1 MPASPAYRSSSRSV
15 RLPRAGLAL
24 LIAAGGAF
32 AASAHAAEAASVPG
46 APAAA
51 QAAPRLFIR
60 EFRIQGATV
69 LGADAIQGAVYPY
82 LGPGRTEADVEAARA
97 ALEKLYHDQGY
108 QAASVEIPPQKP
120 RRGVL
125 FLRVNE
131 GQIARLRI
139 KGSRYNDLAQ
149 IRASA
154 PSLAEGVVPNFNAI
168 SHDLVAL
175 NGRADRRITPEIAP
189 AAGQPPGALDVT
201 LKVDDRPPVS
211 ASVELNDR
219 YSSGTTRLRLNSS
232 VSYDNLWQ
240 AGHSLGASVQT
251 SPLDWSEVL
260 VYSGSYLARF
270 ASLPEWSFSFSAT
283 RQDTDISTLGGTAV
297 AGRGDIFSLR
307 ATRVLPGSS
316 DFFHSV
322 SLGIDRKHY
331 ENAVTTAG
339 STDTT
344 PITYYPINVLYSGFI
359 KRPASTTDYY
369 AGVTFHVRGLGSD
382 SEEFDTNRYQA
393 SANFLTLR
401 GDVSQTWNL
410 PADAHLGARVQAQV
424 ASGALLSNEQFAAG
438 GFDTVRGYLEGEVLG
453 DDALVGSLELSSPS
467 LLPANKREDTL
478 TAHVFADGGV
488 LLVSD
493 TLPDQDDHYE
503 LASVGV
509 GFRFHLI
516 RHFDGGAD
524 LAFPLVDQGE
534 TEAGEARVTFF
545 IKGQL

>member
-1 MPASPAYRSSSRSV
+1 MPASPAHRSSSRLV

-24 LIAAGGAF
+24 LVAAGGAF
-32 AASAHAAEAASVPG
+32 ASSARAAEAAPAPEAPG
-46 APAAA
+46 PA
-51 QAAPRLFIR
+51 QAAPRIFIR
-60 EFRIQGATV
+60 EFRVQGATV
-69 LGADAIQGAVYPY
+69 LDADAIQKKVYPY

-108 QAASVEIPPQKP
+108 QAASVEVPPQKL

-149 IRASA
+149 IRDSA
-154 PSLAEGVVPNFNAI
+154 PSLAEGTVPNFNAI

-175 NGRADRRITPEIAP
+175 NGRPDRRITPEIAP
-189 AAGQPPGALDVT
+189 APRQPGALDVT
-201 LKVDDRPPVS
+201 LKVEDRPPVS

-219 YSSGTTRLRLNSS
+219 YSSGTTRLRLDSS

-283 RQDTDISTLGGTAV
+283 RQDTDISTLGGAAV
-297 AGRGDIFSLR
+297 AGRGDVFSLR
-307 ATRVLPGSS
+307 ATRVLPGSP
-316 DFFHSV
+316 DLFHSV

-331 ENAVTTAG
+331 ENEVTTAG

-344 PITYYPINVLYSGFI
+344 PITYYPISALYSGFV

-509 GFRFHLI
+509 GFRFHVI
-516 RHFDGGAD
+516 RHFAGGAD

-534 TEAGEARVTFF
+534 TGAGEPRVTFF